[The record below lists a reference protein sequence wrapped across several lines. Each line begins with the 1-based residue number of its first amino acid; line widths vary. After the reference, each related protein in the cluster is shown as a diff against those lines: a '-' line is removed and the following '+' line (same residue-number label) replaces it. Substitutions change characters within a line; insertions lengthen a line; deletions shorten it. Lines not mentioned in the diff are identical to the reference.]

1 MMELKCEMKLSFV
14 GLVFA
19 TYTID
24 RRDAWKDN
32 EGTEY
37 MSAKE
42 PPPRLPLLCVNDSC
56 LETLVIEDQQNKL
69 RSKGRRSLP

>member
-1 MMELKCEMKLSFV
+1 MELKCEMKLSFV

-42 PPPRLPLLCVNDSC
+42 ILHL
-56 LETLVIEDQQNKL
+56 
-69 RSKGRRSLP
+69 GSLYSASTTVVWRPW